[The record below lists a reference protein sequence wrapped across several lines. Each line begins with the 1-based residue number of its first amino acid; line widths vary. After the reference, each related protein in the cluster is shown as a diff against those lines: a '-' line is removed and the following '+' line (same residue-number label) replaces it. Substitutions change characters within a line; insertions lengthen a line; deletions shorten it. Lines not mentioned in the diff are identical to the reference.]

1 MASRFSAAVTF
12 SLLFKAWQAAAGLV
26 TIPIVIHYLQ
36 PVLQGY
42 YYTFASLI
50 ALQSFFELGF
60 GIVISVYASHEW
72 ARLRT
77 DETGRIAGDARSR
90 SRLLSLGRFVV
101 GYFGLAALA
110 YLATITL
117 VGFYVL
123 SRNADPSVD
132 WRMPW
137 LLHVGFSAVTLW
149 LMPFLSLIEGCNQ
162 VAAVAR
168 FRLLQSLVANG
179 ALWAALAGGGEL
191 WAVPLFSALNALMLA
206 GYLGIARRRFFGSLL
221 ERPAGERISWRHD
234 LFPMQWRLAVQALF
248 SYMTFPLYTLL
259 AYTYFG
265 AVEAGRMG
273 MTLQLVAGVQSFALV
288 MITAKAPELA
298 LLAAAQE
305 RNTLEAT
312 WRRWSLRALGT
323 MGAGFAVLLLL
334 QAGAPVLMT
343 KALERVLSPG
353 VCAMLAAGALTAG
366 IVQCI
371 AVYLRAHKRELLTF
385 VGVSTGMLY
394 GLGAWGLG
402 MRFGS
407 PGIAASY
414 LAVTA
419 LAVLPMTLQVLSR
432 NRRTLQ
438 VALP

>member
-1 MASRFSAAVTF
+1 MASRFSAAVSY

-26 TIPIVIHYLQ
+26 TIPVVIHYLA

-72 ARLRT
+72 VRLRV
-77 DETGRIAGDARSR
+77 DAAGRIAGDARAR
-90 SRLLSLGRFVV
+90 SRILSLGRFVI
-101 GYFGLAALA
+101 GFFGLAALA
-110 YLATITL
+110 YLAIIAA
-117 VGFYVL
+117 VGFHVL
-123 SRNADPSVD
+123 SRHADPSID
-132 WRMPW
+132 WCMPW
-137 LLHVGFSAVTLW
+137 MLHVGFSAVTLW
-149 LMPFLSLIEGCNQ
+149 LMPFLSLMEGCNQ

-168 FRLLQSLVANG
+168 FRLLQSLVSNG
-179 ALWAALAGGGEL
+179 ALWAALAAGGEL
-191 WAVPLFSALNALMLA
+191 WALPLFSALNALMLA
-206 GYLGIARRRFFGSLL
+206 GFLGIARRGFFGSLL
-221 ERPAGERISWRHD
+221 ERPDGERLSWRHD

-265 AVEAGRMG
+265 AIEAGRMG
-273 MTLQLVAGVQSFALV
+273 MTLQVVAGVQSFALV

-298 LLAAAQE
+298 LLAAAQD
-305 RNTLEAT
+305 RTALEAT
-312 WRRWSLRALGT
+312 WRRWSGRALGT
-323 MGAGFAVLLLL
+323 MAAGFAVLLLL
-334 QAGAPVLMT
+334 QAGAPVLLT

-385 VGVSTGMLY
+385 VGVSTGVLY
-394 GLGAWGLG
+394 GVGAWGLAQK
-402 MRFGS
+402 FGS

-419 LAVLPMTLQVLSR
+419 LAVLPMTLHVLGHS
-432 NRRTLQ
+432 RRTLK
-438 VALP
+438 VP

>member
-1 MASRFSAAVTF
+1 MGSRFSAAVSY

-72 ARLRT
+72 VRLRM
-77 DETGRIAGDARSR
+77 DESGRIAGEARAR
-90 SRLLSLGRFVV
+90 SRLLSLGRFVIA
-101 GYFGLAALA
+101 YFGLAALA
-110 YLATITL
+110 YLAIIAS
-117 VGFYVL
+117 VGFHVL
-123 SRNADPSVD
+123 SRHADASVD

-137 LLHVGFSAVTLW
+137 LLHIGFSAVTLW
-149 LMPFLSLIEGCNQ
+149 LMPFLSLMEGCNQ
-162 VAAVAR
+162 VAVVAR
-168 FRLLQSLVANG
+168 FRLLQSVVANG
-179 ALWAALAGGGEL
+179 ALWAALAAGGEL

-206 GYLGIARRRFFGSLL
+206 GFLGIARRGFFGSLL
-221 ERPAGERISWRHD
+221 ERPDSERISWQHD

-265 AVEAGRMG
+265 AIEAGRMG
-273 MTLQLVAGVQSFALV
+273 MTLQVVAGVQSFALV

-298 LLAAAQE
+298 LLAAA
-305 RNTLEAT
+305 RDRTALEAT

-323 MGAGFAVLLLL
+323 MAAGFAVL
-334 QAGAPVLMT
+334 VLMQAAAPASLD

-353 VCAMLAAGALTAG
+353 ISVMLAAGALSAG
-366 IVQCI
+366 IIQCA
-371 AVYLRAHKRELLTF
+371 AVYLRAHKREVLTP
-385 VGVSTGMLY
+385 VGVTSGILY
-394 GLGAWGLG
+394 GASAWLLG
-402 MRFGS
+402 MHYGS
-407 PGIAASY
+407 AGMAMSY

-419 LAVLPMTLQVLSR
+419 LA
-432 NRRTLQ
+432 
-438 VALP
+438 ALPLTMRIFNRSRREQQLVAQ